1 MYLVHITGGTEK
13 MVYIT
18 VWEPLHYRKINIY
31 FQRIQLTN
39 KSLVTT
45 MSETRHN
52 FLLPMAKKITARTLP
67 CKSSMINSLE
77 SGDNPRDEVSYS
89 NSQEINLRDRIG
101 TFNNTGEGE
110 DRQLDDA
117 KF

>member
-1 MYLVHITGGTEK
+1 
-13 MVYIT
+13 
-18 VWEPLHYRKINIY
+18 
-31 FQRIQLTN
+31 
-39 KSLVTT
+39 
-45 MSETRHN
+45 
-52 FLLPMAKKITARTLP
+52 
-67 CKSSMINSLE
+67 MINSLE

-110 DRQLDDA
+110 DRQLHDA